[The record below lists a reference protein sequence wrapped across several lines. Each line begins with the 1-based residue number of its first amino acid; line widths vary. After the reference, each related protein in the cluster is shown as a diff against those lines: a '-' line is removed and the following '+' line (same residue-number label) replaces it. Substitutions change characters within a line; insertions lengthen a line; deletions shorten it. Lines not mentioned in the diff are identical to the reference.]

1 MEWSDEG
8 IVLAVR
14 TLGESSVVLS
24 LLTLASGRYS
34 GLVRGGA
41 GRRTRGMLQPGNRIV
56 ARWRARLPD
65 HLGTISCEPGRMLA
79 PEVIADRARLVAIS
93 AACAVAETALPERE
107 PVRAIY
113 QSLTKLVAAIE
124 ADDGWPARYIRWEI
138 ELLAELGFGLDLNS
152 CAVTGTT
159 GDLAYVSPRSG
170 RAVSAAAGAPWHD
183 RLLRLP
189 GFLVGDAVP
198 TGRAAINDGLALTGY
213 FLLRHVYAEQRRA
226 LPAARVRLGHE
237 IGRSNATDVNGKG

>member
-65 HLGTISCEPGRMLA
+65 HLGTISCEPRQMLA
-79 PEVIADRARLVAIS
+79 PEILADRLRLVAIA

-107 PVRAIY
+107 PVPAIY
-113 QSLTKLVAAIE
+113 RSLTDLFAAVE
-124 ADDGWPARYIRWEI
+124 SDAEWPAHYVRWEVG
-138 ELLAELGFGLDLNS
+138 LLAELGFAVDLRC
-152 CAVTGTT
+152 CAVTGTA

-170 RAVSAAAGAPWHD
+170 RAVSAAAGAPWQQ

-189 GFLVGDAVP
+189 AFLTGDPAP
-198 TGRAAINDGLALTGY
+198 AGRDAIADGLALTGHL
-213 FLLRHVYAEQRRA
+213 LLRHVYAEQRRV
-226 LPAARVRLGHE
+226 LPAARARLAQE
-237 IGRSNATDVNGKG
+237 IGRGKRRCVREG